1 MALGMRPSRA
11 QAGALPSKWLLH
23 KDRVFRLVSCDRE
36 LGMVPDKSLVYI
48 TSDVRRVRDPSPLG
62 MVPASEQYV
71 VSKCSKADRVVRV
84 RGIGPVRSTLR
95 VMLSFLSPDR
105 ADNVLGRVPTRLLFA
120 PNSKLVTV
128 LLTSHP
134 TKGQCRM
141 QGSPTSHPVLF
152 SQFRPR
158 VAVYRSRRA
167 DRCPGDVA
175 PGQENPTSVGV
186 QGTGHD
192 DDPGTEL

>member
-1 MALGMRPSRA
+1 MPTK
-11 QAGALPSKWLLH
+11 QAAGTTPP
-23 KDRVFRLVSCDRE
+23 E
-36 LGMVPDKSLVYI
+36 
-48 TSDVRRVRDPSPLG
+48 TSSHMKHTRTHTKG
-62 MVPASEQYV
+62 
-71 VSKCSKADRVVRV
+71 
-84 RGIGPVRSTLR
+84 STY
-95 VMLSFLSPDR
+95 
-105 ADNVLGRVPTRLLFA
+105 
-120 PNSKLVTV
+120 VTV
-128 LLTSHP
+128 LLPSHP